1 MQIIGFAKII
11 ELEFPA
17 KRMKRE
23 VPATPFKVDGP
34 NSTWTSSTESPEK
47 MADQPSGQSAMMPI
61 SDQPANPAQEATAV
75 ANRPKRGQ
83 GSAGASGGS
92 AQWGGSSASG
102 QQIPPSLHQHNTIQQ
117 HMYQQQVNQI
127 DPVQLEQLLESLVN
141 AKAEANY
148 QQIRQQAQQEVE
160 QIRIQAGSNQQM
172 LQEQVFQKLSQLNQE
187 KQMLE
192 LREQRTQEQA
202 QQQIEQLQHKADSHI
217 TRLSDDN
224 RRLQAQLEETR
235 KSAEGQVAFVQY
247 QAEAERQR
255 AVAELRELSSK
266 LEVAH
271 QKLMGANKDAYS
283 HPDRVASATG
293 SVMGSPMLN
302 PFDHLPQAY
311 QSAQHTEIMSAGA
324 SVASANPLEVM
335 FCTCCGSQNVIGRPS
350 CWRCS
355 TLLSTVTA
363 KNGADLRLQDHRVES
378 APCPPPSLAP
388 SSFRALQ
395 GVAAGS
401 ASIAAPA
408 AVPKAMNAGL
418 PGGCASNAAPS
429 GILAPGG
436 LMGQTGCGLGVGS
449 TGGMA
454 HQWGNFDPN
463 GPRIQAGYIVPGRG
477 PQNENPKHT
486 GHQNSQHGGAENFS
500 IHTPKHSSTAD
511 GSSPSSS
518 KGSNG
523 EGLVQHPKDGWLL
536 PDETDE
542 SVYKHKHLRSI
553 QITKLP
559 NDATSC
565 REWRAA
571 FLAAVSRVDMTNRDV
586 LVKFSTWCM
595 EGGRGRRFRDFLQ
608 NSNDFLLFNK
618 HVAAELIKP
627 EVLATNSELAHE
639 LTSWVESCSAKQ
651 QGPKGMAL
659 MHIIIAFYETG
670 PDQSIALNQM
680 HLLQLQL
687 QGKTAKDLAEFVKR
701 GNYILHGL
709 RPGDRPA
716 EATLYS
722 WLWHQVKAV
731 PMLRRCTDKIRESS
745 SGSRRRTFSWLWGKI
760 AEELRERRH
769 DMNYE
774 NMGQGL
780 KSSPPAQLALP
791 ASSPAGETKAA
802 KVTKTK
808 TTAKKETKP
817 AAAAPTEAPRGHVC
831 ALHAAGHCRFGT
843 RCRNTHVGEPGSDEA
858 RKAYSD
864 AQKAKPKGQEK
875 GSKGDGK
882 GKKGKKG
889 EAKGSKGG
897 TGTPAA
903 VAAAASTVT
912 ITEVEGK
919 QAQKT
924 WQSFCKFCD
933 KALPSL
939 NTFLKLSVPI
949 LATLISSITNSYEQI
964 GEVAAASMVDPA
976 VQNFKKFSLE
986 FLGDTGAAHDIG
998 SLRALQDQ
1006 GLTKDMVEPWIK
1018 TLESP
1023 VRFATG
1029 GGAQLSTEALRMYTK
1044 ELGDFNIHLLSS
1056 CPMALSIGK
1065 QVSRGRTF
1073 IWQHGQKPYIAL
1085 DHRKCR
1091 VWCPKENRWYADRVQ
1106 HNVPIFSIQSPLKPG
1121 RVIRDG
1127 AACTQLEQSANCADM
1142 LEQPAMCADE
1152 STEEFKSHF
1161 CGSCM
1166 ERLNACVCH
1175 ITAVKGFHEHT
1186 ESNEDCTVDPL
1197 CLASMRDHE
1206 HDGDVPQIDVA
1217 DLPVH
1222 PGIQDAIQRRRQHRK
1237 DNRRRKWEK
1246 LKNEKPNAP
1255 TQKPIVRGVAA
1266 VETMMNGLK
1275 EFYNDCSKHHDKQT
1289 SELYQSIS
1297 RCIAKE
1303 LSDFND
1309 SAAEVAIPEPHHP
1322 GLPGHGSLV
1331 EFCTS
1336 AESMM
1341 GKVGKDLG
1349 VYVVRCSE
1357 GHLNVESDKTME
1369 ILHGMV
1375 ESKPGLDLWGSLP
1388 CDPWTQWQT
1397 LNVHQ
1402 YGQDFADR
1410 LEERRKASRK
1420 LVKKFCKLARA
1431 VARRGGRVTFEWPR
1445 FCAGWSLQEIQK
1457 LIRDLNMMIV
1467 DFDGCQVGLTD
1478 SEGNLHLKRWR
1489 LITTCNRTARVFST
1503 LRCNHPSG
1511 FQHAPVSGSRTHKTG
1526 FYPREMCEYV
1536 MHAMYP
1542 DIISRH
1548 VPAMPVT
1555 AITGEPQEHR
1565 EREPEEEPEVQG
1577 YIFESTD
1584 PMAAAA
1590 EVVDEPAD
1598 DEAEEDRETR
1608 DDRLKREAMSL
1619 EHLTLHAKKNPFCP
1633 HCQRGRMIKRYAHRH
1648 RPDPEDEEVVY
1659 NVAKEFGSIIEADH
1673 IFPSVESRGLGGEQ
1687 SALLVRDRYSGMCLT
1702 YPQRTRSEDSN
1713 YDALK
1718 HFGGNKLNGNPDV
1731 VFHSDTAQELTNAAS
1746 RLGWVAD
1753 PSAAN
1758 YWPHN
1763 AYVEREIRT
1772 IKEMC
1777 RPSHLQAGF
1786 HRRLW
1791 TISIEYTATA
1801 RSFFTPAPI
1810 TADECN
1816 TEEGKKKLGKTRWE
1830 VATGKPFDGVSYPL
1844 GALVFYRSKGDGMA
1858 EPTTK
1863 PGLFAGWHLAPGLR
1877 YKGNVKILDYESVRE
1892 RSHLHWQPRV
1902 LHEKEVYFP
1911 PTEYIEFP
1919 LALAAHTAMLQM
1931 TDEEKE
1937 VKKAIYDRS
1946 FVEGVLPYDVCID
1959 AFPVDSPPPPPRH
1972 AYITWARLLKH
1983 GFTKGCAGC
1992 SMGHNRHS
2000 PECKA
2005 RFDAIFSRRGESVG
2019 PTPKPILDG
2028 EETDYEPSIAPEQF
2042 PGDEVPECPPRS
2054 DDEELQPAAVTRQL
2068 PRSEVLSREDA
2079 IAAIKKEFD
2088 GIGAMGT
2095 WDLGS
2100 VEEEESVKK
2109 RAIESG
2115 QTIHLADLLAI
2126 CSEKHVELEPKYRS
2140 LKGRVCYRGDQARN
2154 EKGNLA
2160 LYQTMSASPASIT
2173 AANAI
2178 ISYGL
2183 MCGHK
2188 ISSADA
2194 IKAYLQSLLNSL
2206 AETWVRLPREVWP
2219 ASWFGED
2226 GRPLFKRPVIR
2237 LLRSLYGHPEAGAHW
2252 ERKLEQELLSMGAT
2266 KIPEF
2271 PSTYIFPSFG
2281 HLALVVYVDDFLLA
2295 GDSSYHEAFW
2305 AELSKRIMLDDVG
2318 DIGRFLG
2325 RHHSMIKYN
2334 DQDRFAFD
2342 MRAYAESI
2350 VNDYCQLVGHA
2361 KLKKVNTP
2369 FLSKTTVVEDSPARG
2384 ELATS
2389 ASSVLMKLMWLARL
2403 ARPDMLRVTTWLAT
2417 KVQQWTTECDNHLF
2431 RAISYLNETK
2441 EHLLSGH
2448 VGDDMGDIFIELYC
2462 DADFCGDDEHTYST
2476 SGGWIQLSGKNTQ
2489 FPIAWMSRK
2498 QGAVSRSTTE
2508 AEAVAMAT
2516 TLFDEGLPLL
2526 ELFSALFRRS
2536 VRLLIREDNEA
2547 TAKIVS
2553 AGYSKRLRHMKRTHR
2568 INLGSLKDELD
2579 KDDVDLQLVASK
2591 YQKADIFTKGLAG
2604 DLWGNAL
2611 DLLGIISQY
2620 SVTST
2625 THTGLKMHEEDF
2637 NEALQPSHEVT
2648 PAPKPKAKASVR
2660 KKYKKKAPRIL
2671 PYLKAPEDDAQ

>member
-1 MQIIGFAKII
+1 
-11 ELEFPA
+11 
-17 KRMKRE
+17 MKRE

-34 NSTWTSSTESPEK
+34 NSTWTSSTDSPEK
-47 MADQPSGQSAMMPI
+47 LAEQQSQQAAVMHI
-61 SDQPANPAQEATAV
+61 SDQPANPTQEAISL
-75 ANRPKRGQ
+75 ANRLKRGQ
-83 GSAGASGGS
+83 GSAAASGGS

-102 QQIPPSLHQHNTIQQ
+102 QHGVPPSLHQHNTIQQ

-127 DPVQLEQLLESLVN
+127 DPTQLEHLLESLVN
-141 AKAEANY
+141 VKAEANY
-148 QQIRQQAQQEVE
+148 QQLRQQAQQEVE
-160 QIRIQAGSNQQM
+160 SIRQQAGNNHQM
-172 LQEQVFQKLSQLNQE
+172 LQEQVYQKLQQLNQE

-192 LREQRTQEQA
+192 MRERQTHQQA
-202 QQQIEQLQHKADSHI
+202 QQRFEQLQQEAVNQIKK
-217 TRLSDDN
+217 LSEDN
-224 RRLQAQLEETR
+224 MRLQAELEDSR
-235 KSAEGQVAFVQY
+235 KSAEGQVNFVKL
-247 QAEAERQR
+247 QAESERQR
-255 AVAELRELSSK
+255 AVAELKELSSK
-266 LEVAH
+266 LEVI
-271 QKLMGANKDAYS
+271 MT
-283 HPDRVASATG
+283 HPDRVG
-293 SVMGSPMLN
+293 STSGTMMGSPIGN
-302 PFDHLPQAY
+302 PFEHLPQAY
-311 QSAQHTEIMSAGA
+311 QSAQPTEIMSAGA
-324 SVASANPLEVM
+324 SIASANPLEVM
-335 FCTCCGSQNVIGRPS
+335 YCTCCGSQNVIGRPS

-363 KNGADLRLQDHRVES
+363 KNGADLNRIQDYGFDP

-395 GVAAGS
+395 DVAASS
-401 ASIAAPA
+401 ASIAAA
-408 AVPKAMNAGL
+408 AAAPMAISARF
-418 PGGCASNAAPS
+418 PGGCASNVVQS
-429 GILAPGG
+429 GNLASGG
-436 LMGQTGCGLGVGS
+436 LMAQTGCGLGVGS
-449 TGGMA
+449 NGGTTN
-454 HQWGNFDPN
+454 QWGGFDPN

-477 PQNENPKHT
+477 QQSEKTKPAGLQ
-486 GHQNSQHGGAENFS
+486 GSQHGGIPSFS
-500 IHTPKHSSTAD
+500 IHTPKNSSPTN
-511 GSSPSSS
+511 GSSSSS
-518 KGSNG
+518 KDSN
-523 EGLVQHPKDGWLL
+523 EDGLNQAPKDGWLL

-542 SVYKHKHLRSI
+542 SVYKHKHLKSI

-586 LVKFSTWCM
+586 LVKFATWCM
-595 EGGRGRRFRDFLQ
+595 EGGRGRRFRDYLQ

-627 EVLATNSELAHE
+627 EVLATNTELAHE

-659 MHIIIAFYETG
+659 IHIIIAFYETG

-687 QGKTAKDLAEFVKR
+687 QGKTAKELAEFVKR

-745 SGSRRRTFSWLWGKI
+745 NGSRRRTFSWLWGKV

-769 DMNYE
+769 DLNYE

-791 ASSPAGETKAA
+791 ASSSTGETKAA

-808 TTAKKETKP
+808 TTAKKDTKP
-817 AAAAPTEAPRGHVC
+817 AAAAPAEDSRRNIC

-843 RCRNTHVGEPGSDEA
+843 RCRNTHIGEPGSDEA
-858 RKAYSD
+858 RRAYAD
-864 AQKAKPKGQEK
+864 AQKAKSKGQEK

-889 EAKGSKGG
+889 DSKGSKGG

-949 LATLISSITNSYEQI
+949 LATLISSITNSYEMI
-964 GEVAAASMVDPA
+964 GEKAAASMVDPA
-976 VQNFKKFSLE
+976 VQNFKKYSLE
-986 FLGDTGAAHDIG
+986 FLGDAGAAHDIG

-1006 GLTKDMVEPWIK
+1006 GLSKDMVVPWMK
-1018 TLESP
+1018 ALKSP

-1029 GGAQLSTEALRMYTK
+1029 GGPQLSTEELRVYTK
-1044 ELGDFNIHLLSS
+1044 ELGDFHIHLLES
-1056 CPMALSIGK
+1056 CPMALSIGR

-1085 DHRKCR
+1085 DHRRCR
-1091 VWCPKENRWYADRVQ
+1091 VWCPSENRWYANRVQ
-1106 HNVPIFSIQSPLKPG
+1106 NNVPIFSVDCPLKPG
-1121 RVIRDG
+1121 RVIRDS
-1127 AACTQLEQSANCADM
+1127 AACVQLD
-1142 LEQPAMCADE
+1142 QPATCANMT
-1152 STEEFKSHF
+1152 TEDSNSQF
-1161 CGSCM
+1161 CGSCL
-1166 ERLNACVCH
+1166 ERQYACVCH
-1175 ITAVKGFHEHT
+1175 DTAVEHT
-1186 ESNEDCTVDPL
+1186 EPMNDCTEDPL
-1197 CLASMRDHE
+1197 CLAPMRDHE
-1206 HDGDVPQIDVA
+1206 HDEDVPQVDAVE
-1217 DLPVH
+1217 LPAH
-1222 PGIQDAIQRRRQHRK
+1222 PMVSDTEQRRRKHRK
-1237 DNRRRKWEK
+1237 ENRRRKWEK
-1246 LKNEKPNAP
+1246 LKR
-1255 TQKPIVRGVAA
+1255 QKPEAPVRKPIIRGVEA
-1266 VETMMNGLK
+1266 VETMMNGLQQ
-1275 EFYNDCSKHHDKQT
+1275 FYNDRSRQHDEQT

-1297 RCIAKE
+1297 HSIAKE
-1303 LSDFND
+1303 FND
-1309 SAAEVAIPEPHHP
+1309 FSESTAEMAVPEPHHP
-1322 GLPGHGSLV
+1322 GLPGHGTLI

-1336 AESMM
+1336 SDSMM

-1349 VYVVRCSE
+1349 VHVIRCSE
-1357 GHLNVESDKTME
+1357 NHLNVESDETIKVLDGIIET
-1369 ILHGMV
+1369 
-1375 ESKPGLDLWGSLP
+1375 KPGADLWGSLP
-1388 CDPWTQWQT
+1388 CGPWTQWQT
-1397 LNVHQ
+1397 LNVHL
-1402 YGQDFADR
+1402 YGDDFADR
-1410 LEERRKASRK
+1410 LAERRKESRR
-1420 LVKKFCKLARA
+1420 LVKRFCRLARA
-1431 VARRGGRVTFEWPR
+1431 IARKGGRVTFEWPR
-1445 FCAGWSLQEIQK
+1445 HCVGWALQELQK

-1478 SEGNLHLKRWR
+1478 SKGDLHLKRWR
-1489 LITTCNRTARVFST
+1489 LITTCSRTARIFST
-1503 LRCNHPSG
+1503 LRCNHPAD
-1511 FQHAPVSGSRTHKTG
+1511 FQHAPISGSRTRLTG
-1526 FYPREMCEYV
+1526 FYPKEMCEYV

-1555 AITGEPQEHR
+1555 QVIEQTVEHR
-1565 EREPEEEPEVQG
+1565 EREPEEGRDGAVFI
-1577 YIFESTD
+1577 YDSVD
-1584 PMAAAA
+1584 PLAAAAA
-1590 EVVDEPAD
+1590 EGLDEPAD
-1598 DEAEEDRETR
+1598 DEAEDRESR
-1608 DDRLKREAMSL
+1608 DDRLKREATSL
-1619 EHLTLHAKKNPFCP
+1619 EHITLHAKKNPFCP

-1648 RPDPEDEEVVY
+1648 RPEPEDEEVVY
-1659 NVAKEFGSIIEADH
+1659 RIAKEFGSIIEADH
-1673 IFPSVESRGLGGEQ
+1673 IFPAVESRGLGGEQ

-1702 YPQRTRSEDSN
+1702 YPQRTRNEDSN

-1758 YWPHN
+1758 HWPHN
-1763 AYVEREIRT
+1763 AFVEREIRT

-1801 RSFFTPAPI
+1801 RSFFTLAPI
-1810 TADECN
+1810 TEDERD

-1858 EPTTK
+1858 EPTTR
-1863 PGLFAGWHLAPGLR
+1863 PGLFAGWHLSPGLR
-1877 YKGNVKILDYESVRE
+1877 YRGNVKILDYESVRE
-1892 RSHLHWQPRV
+1892 RGHLHWQPRV
-1902 LHEKEVYFP
+1902 MHEKEVYFP

-1919 LALAAHTAMLQM
+1919 LALAAQNAMLQM

-1959 AFPVDSPPPPPRH
+1959 SFPVDAPPPPPRH
-1972 AYITWARLLKH
+1972 AYITWSRLMKH
-1983 GFTKGCAGC
+1983 GFTRGCPGC

-2000 PECKA
+2000 QECKT

-2019 PTPKPILDG
+2019 PTPRPIQDG
-2028 EETDYEPSIAPEQF
+2028 VETEYEPSIAPDQF
-2042 PGDEVPECPPRS
+2042 PEDEVPICPPRS
-2054 DDEELQPAAVTRQL
+2054 DDEEELQPAAVTRQL
-2068 PRSEVLSREDA
+2068 PRSEVLSRPDA

-2088 GIGAMGT
+2088 GIGDMGT

-2100 VEEEESVKK
+2100 VEEEETVKR
-2109 RAIESG
+2109 RAIENG

-2126 CSEKHVELEPKYRS
+2126 CSEKNVELEPKFRT
-2140 LKGRVCYRGDQARN
+2140 LKGRVCYRGDAAKTA
-2154 EKGNLA
+2154 KGNVA

-2178 ISYGL
+2178 IAYGL
-2183 MCGHK
+2183 LKGHK

-2194 IKAYLQSLLNSL
+2194 IKAYLQSVLNSL

-2219 ASWFGED
+2219 ETWFDSNGK
-2226 GRPLFKRPVIR
+2226 PLYRRPVIR

-2252 ERKLEQELLSMGAT
+2252 ERKLEQELVNMGAT

-2271 PSTYIFPSFG
+2271 PSTYVFPSYG
-2281 HLALVVYVDDFLLA
+2281 HLALVVYVDDFVLS
-2295 GDSSYHEAFW
+2295 GDSSYHDSFW
-2305 AELSKRIMLDDVG
+2305 ADLSKRIMLDDIG
-2318 DIGRFLG
+2318 DLGRFLG
-2325 RHHSMIKYN
+2325 RHHSTVEFRN
-2334 DQDRFAFD
+2334 QELFAFD

-2350 VNDYCQLVGHA
+2350 VNDYVRLIGHA
-2361 KLKKVNTP
+2361 KLKRVSTP
-2369 FLSKTTVVEDSPARG
+2369 FLSKTTVLEEAPTKG
-2384 ELATS
+2384 ELARS

-2403 ARPDMLRVTTWLAT
+2403 SRPDMLRVTTWLAT

-2441 EHLLSGH
+2441 DHLLTGH
-2448 VGDDMGDIFIELYC
+2448 VDDDLNDIYVELFC

-2476 SGGWIQLSGKNTQ
+2476 TGGWVQLSGKNTS
-2489 FPIAWMSRK
+2489 FPLTWMSKK
-2498 QGAVSRSTTE
+2498 QGAVPRSTTE
-2508 AEAVAMAT
+2508 AEAAAMAT

-2526 ELFSALFRRS
+2526 ELFSVLFRKS

-2547 TAKIVS
+2547 TAKVVS

-2568 INLGSLKDELD
+2568 INLGSLKEELE
-2579 KDDVDLQLVASK
+2579 KDDVDLQLVASR

-2604 DLWGNAL
+2604 ELWGPAL
-2611 DLLGIISQY
+2611 DLLGIINGY
-2620 SVTST
+2620 VVTRT
-2625 THTGLKMHEEDF
+2625 TNTGLKIQENFDES
-2637 NEALQPSHEVT
+2637 LQPSYAEDKSKPVPT
-2648 PAPKPKAKASVR
+2648 QDAPKPKANVR

-2671 PYLKAPEDDAQ
+2671 PYQKAPED